1 MLYPGRSP
9 SKRTFLADRRD
20 QMPLAHSI
28 HLRFQ
33 IFLDPLQC
41 NVTCFHARKNIWIQT
56 LCREPGCRFCARLRS
71 RALRSG
77 GSWSLLGRRASLL
90 LGCMLQ
96 YDVYA
101 VCDGGV
107 MRYNTAGARATS
119 RWAEAEAS
127 LSSAVKH
134 SACERKTLEGRNT
147 AECHVRHL
155 SPPWR
160 RAQCL
165 HTPLASHPSLT

>member
-1 MLYPGRSP
+1 MIKCRWLTQYTSD
-9 SKRTFLADRRD
+9 F
-20 QMPLAHSI
+20 
-28 HLRFQ
+28 RF
-33 IFLDPLQC
+33 FWTRC
-41 NVTCFHARKNIWIQT
+41 NATSHVFTRAKKIGYRPYVGSLVAVF
-56 LCREPGCRFCARLRS
+56 GARLRF

-147 AECHVRHL
+147 AECQVRHL

>member
-1 MLYPGRSP
+1 MQRKTIFTCAKNFPNPCYTPG
-9 SKRTFLADRRD
+9 
-20 QMPLAHSI
+20 AHPPNVPFWPIGVIKCRWLTQYTSDF
-28 HLRFQ
+28 RF
-33 IFLDPLQC
+33 FWTRC
-41 NVTCFHARKNIWIQT
+41 NATSHVFTRAKKIGYRPYVGSLVAVF
-56 LCREPGCRFCARLRS
+56 GVRLRS

-127 LSSAVKH
+127 LSA
-134 SACERKTLEGRNT
+134 R
-147 AECHVRHL
+147 
-155 SPPWR
+155 P
-160 RAQCL
+160 
-165 HTPLASHPSLT
+165 